1 MDIKTKGFSMPDG
14 NTHIFIPPAPT
25 ETDRGGITAKPRTT
39 EAAEVVV
46 DSDTGKGYIG
56 TDHTLKAKGQ
66 AADSEAVGIAI
77 SEKADRIISSA
88 SGENV
93 ILTDSAEAPL
103 QGLKVFGRSTQD
115 GEPTPENPVPIVSVG
130 DKGNIG
136 ISIDGNPQQK
146 LRIETPNGLPGI
158 KVGSGGNYTD
168 SNGQQWICDEIDLE
182 RGKYVQRV
190 KKITLNGTETWRRE
204 DLNEGSPDYL
214 KYICRIYGVKL
225 IGVELQDSYVGIAS
239 SHFKGCS
246 WLYANLNR
254 EAIGISLAYATT
266 ESQAGISIFSP
277 KFTTIEEL
285 KDWLTKN
292 NVECI
297 TQIETPIEHDLAPEE
312 IAAYKALHTN
322 NPTTVISND
331 ESAHMEV
338 TYAADT
344 KNYILNREKAM
355 QKQIS
360 DIRAAGGTLESAVD
374 RYYAMRRGKD
384 IYTVEVLDSTTTQAC
399 TVNRLDGL
407 AGLVCEPSTNT
418 TKGRDDV
425 GALDAF
431 RPTLC
436 NWVLDA
442 EGNQHITALQ
452 GMANY
457 TEEGKVNV
465 GVLNMGLYYKK
476 ERNEADTGW
485 LHHWSMLPRK
495 EEGYKPMKECVRP
508 DNTVQG
514 WMIHPRG
521 ACVDVEG
528 VPYGCNGIPKRKGP
542 SFSDYAYPRKQGPAY
557 CYETDV
563 DAAWVLALTMIKY
576 GTRNLQEYMKGCTS
590 YSNQY
595 QVSQAE
601 NGVKRVILTT
611 SQANAFVVGSCV
623 SVGNPGDQSDRDR
636 YYDYMHNIAD
646 SAVVLGIEAVDD
658 THSALVLDVDRPF
671 DVPTTAWV
679 SAMHWRSGST
689 SKVQGY
695 DGSPVSNTDS
705 KNICKINE
713 IEILN
718 GGWNVCGNSMN
729 IMETSQEGVTT
740 ISNYRTDS
748 SLLLTTNLD
757 TVITTWKK
765 TGTIPVTDN
774 AWKYILDQN
783 LDFAEGIMI
792 PELYGGGERTG
803 YADGYHTGQ
812 NPAAGQKTA
821 RGLLRRGGLDNGSIC
836 GPSDVRAD
844 YALSASH
851 WPFLGS
857 LSPNAVRG
865 EWQATP

>member
-1 MDIKTKGFSMPDG
+1 MNYTVNNGPWTDMGNVCTNPRGEYDINTMYNYLDVVSMDGGSYICLQDQTIGVNPVRNTSNDRWFCMAVSGSADREFLALKEQVSKDAQRATESANAAAANQTKT
-14 NTHIFIPPAPT
+14 
-25 ETDRGGITAKPRTT
+25 
-39 EAAEVVV
+39 AEDVK
-46 DSDTGKGYIG
+46 DSTKV
-56 TDHTLKAKGQ
+56 K
-66 AADSEAVGIAI
+66 EAVLQIKQDAEKIKDTIAGY
-77 SEKADRIISSA
+77 ART
-88 SGENV
+88 SGENASKAETAAKKA
-93 ILTDSAEAPL
+93 TDSVT
-103 QGLKVFGRSTQD
+103 GFDTH
-115 GEPTPENPVPIVSVG
+115 VS
-130 DKGNIG
+130 
-136 ISIDGNPQQK
+136 
-146 LRIETPNGLPGI
+146 E
-158 KVGSGGNYTD
+158 
-168 SNGQQWICDEIDLE
+168 
-182 RGKYVQRV
+182 
-190 KKITLNGTETWRRE
+190 KK
-204 DLNEGSPDYL
+204 D
-214 KYICRIYGVKL
+214 
-225 IGVELQDSYVGIAS
+225 Q
-239 SHFKGCS
+239 
-246 WLYANLNR
+246 
-254 EAIGISLAYATT
+254 ATT
-266 ESQAGISIFSP
+266 DINNATSQHAQTLQAKLDQNKQNIVNEATLAVNTVIDQR
-277 KFTTIEEL
+277 KAEINTTA
-285 KDWLTKN
+285 
-292 NVECI
+292 V
-297 TQIETPIEHDLAPEE
+297 EE
-312 IAAYKALHTN
+312 IKKVQGEGGTQAKKVT
-322 NPTTVISND
+322 D
-331 ESAHMEV
+331 EA
-338 TYAADT
+338 T
-344 KNYILNREKAM
+344 
-355 QKQIS
+355 KQIA
-360 DIRAAGGTLESAVD
+360 DIRAAGGTLESAVE

-384 IYTVEVLDSTTTQAC
+384 IYTVEVLDSTITQAC
-399 TVNRLDGL
+399 TINRLDGL

-418 TKGRDDV
+418 VKGRDDV

-436 NWVLDA
+436 NWMLDA
-442 EGNQHITALQ
+442 QGNQQITALQ

-457 TEEGKVNV
+457 AEEGKVNV

-521 ACVDVEG
+521 ACVDIGG

-542 SFSDYAYPRKQGPAY
+542 AFSNYAYPRKQGPAY

-576 GTRNLQEYMKGCTS
+576 GTRSLQDYMRGCTS
-590 YSNQY
+590 YSAQY
-595 QVSQAE
+595 QVAQAE

-611 SQANAFVVGSCV
+611 AQANYFVVGSCV
-623 SVGNPGDQSDRDR
+623 SVGNPGEQSNMDR

-646 SAVVLGIEAVDD
+646 SAVVLGIEVVDD

-671 DVPTTAWV
+671 DVPATAWV
-679 SAMHWRSGST
+679 STMHWNSGST

-695 DGSPVSNTDS
+695 DGSPVSNTDG

-740 ISNYRTDS
+740 IANYKTDN

-765 TGTIPVTDN
+765 TGMIPVTDN

-803 YADGYHTGQ
+803 YADGYHTGA
-812 NPAAGQKTA
+812 NPAVGQKSA
-821 RGLLRRGGLDNGSIC
+821 RGLLRRGALSYGSLC
-836 GPSDVRAD
+836 GPSCVF
-844 YALSASH
+844 ALHALGASY
-851 WPFLGS
+851 WFFLGS

>member
-1 MDIKTKGFSMPDG
+1 MNHTVNNGSWTDMGNVCTNPRGEYDVNTMYNFLDVVSMDGGSYICLQDQTIGVNPVR
-14 NTHIFIPPAPT
+14 NTSNERWFCMAVSGSA
-25 ETDRGGITAKPRTT
+25 DREFLALKEQVSKDAERAT
-39 EAAEVVV
+39 EAANAAAENQTKTAEDVKESTKVKEAALKIKE
-46 DSDTGKGYIG
+46 DAENIKDTIAGYAR
-56 TDHTLKAKGQ
+56 T
-66 AADSEAVGIAI
+66 
-77 SEKADRIISSA
+77 
-88 SGENV
+88 SGENATKAETAARKA
-93 ILTDSAEAPL
+93 TDAVTGFDTHVNAE
-103 QGLKVFGRSTQD
+103 K
-115 GEPTPENPVPIVSVG
+115 E
-130 DKGNIG
+130 K
-136 ISIDGNPQQK
+136 
-146 LRIETPNGLPGI
+146 
-158 KVGSGGNYTD
+158 
-168 SNGQQWICDEIDLE
+168 
-182 RGKYVQRV
+182 
-190 KKITLNGTETWRRE
+190 
-204 DLNEGSPDYL
+204 
-214 KYICRIYGVKL
+214 
-225 IGVELQDSYVGIAS
+225 
-239 SHFKGCS
+239 
-246 WLYANLNR
+246 
-254 EAIGISLAYATT
+254 ATT
-266 ESQAGISIFSP
+266 DINEKTSQHAQTLQTRLDQN
-277 KFTTIEEL
+277 KQTIVNEATAAVNAVIDQRKAEIN
-285 KDWLTKN
+285 DTA
-292 NVECI
+292 V
-297 TQIETPIEHDLAPEE
+297 EE
-312 IAAYKALHTN
+312 IKKVQTEGVTQTKKVA
-322 NPTTVISND
+322 D
-331 ESAHMEV
+331 EA
-338 TYAADT
+338 T
-344 KNYILNREKAM
+344 
-355 QKQIS
+355 KQIA
-360 DIRAAGGTLESAVD
+360 DIRAAGGTLESAVE

-521 ACVDVEG
+521 ACVDIEG
-528 VPYGCNGIPKRKGP
+528 VPYGCNGVPKRKGP

-623 SVGNPGDQSDRDR
+623 SVGNLGDQSNRDR
-636 YYDYMHNIAD
+636 YCDYMHNIAD
-646 SAVVLGIEAVDD
+646 SAVVLGIEVVDD
-658 THSALVLDVDRPF
+658 THSALVLDVDRSF

-740 ISNYRTDS
+740 IANYRTDS

-821 RGLLRRGGLDNGSIC
+821 RELLRRGNLYNGSIC
-836 GPSDVRAD
+836 GPSSVRAA
-844 YALSASH
+844 YALSYSY
-851 WPFLGS
+851 WYILGS